1 MTFKRWLL
9 YPYCHTRTFKEDL
22 CSNLEKAFVLF
33 SWDNFVKEKTGFSV
47 SSKDSKGLEIKSVFL
62 RNKFQTL
69 EGK

>member
-1 MTFKRWLL
+1 M
-9 YPYCHTRTFKEDL
+9 
-22 CSNLEKAFVLF
+22 LF

-62 RNKFQTL
+62 RNKFQTM